1 VTAVR
6 TAVEHIMGTA
16 ISLAAPDTVDP
27 EVFAAAA
34 QSAFGY
40 LRQVDEVFSPFR
52 ADSPISR
59 IRDGRLLLADLGGH
73 PNRPEILEVV
83 DLCAALKAS
92 SRGAFDAWAVGDPPC
107 FDPCGVVKGWSAE
120 RASALLAAHGVDR
133 HILNAGGDVR
143 LRGGR
148 VPAEAEERT
157 EAEERSEA
165 EERTEAETS
174 AADPRS
180 VPWRVGLTD
189 PHRPGSI
196 LAVLPVTEGAV
207 ATSGT
212 AERGAHIWN
221 PTTGRP
227 ATALTQ
233 VTVTGP
239 LLTLADGYATAAMA
253 MAGDSVAAAHAW
265 LDDLAARTGYQSLTV
280 DPVGRTRWT
289 AGLPGIAPDHAVLP
303 DASAAGLP
311 GGE

>member
-1 VTAVR
+1 MTAVR

-27 EVFAAAA
+27 EVFATAA

-59 IRDGRLLLADLGGH
+59 IRDGRLPLADLDGH
-73 PNRPEILEVV
+73 PHGVEILEVV

-92 SRGAFDAWAVGDPPC
+92 SRGAFDAWAVGDPPG

-120 RASALLAAHGVDR
+120 RASAMLAAHGVDR

-143 LRGGR
+143 LRGGGR
-148 VPAEAEERT
+148 VPDEM
-157 EAEERSEA
+157 
-165 EERTEAETS
+165 
-174 AADPRS
+174 AAGEPDP

-221 PTTGRP
+221 PASGRP
-227 ATALTQ
+227 ATGLTQ

-253 MAGDSVAAAHAW
+253 MAGGSVAAAHAW
-265 LDDLAARTGYQSLTV
+265 LDDLAARSGYQSLTV
-280 DPVGRTRWT
+280 DPVGRTWCAPGLT
-289 AGLPGIAPDHAVLP
+289 AFAQVPVASTASAVP
-303 DASAAGLP
+303 AASAAAAARAGR
-311 GGE
+311 G